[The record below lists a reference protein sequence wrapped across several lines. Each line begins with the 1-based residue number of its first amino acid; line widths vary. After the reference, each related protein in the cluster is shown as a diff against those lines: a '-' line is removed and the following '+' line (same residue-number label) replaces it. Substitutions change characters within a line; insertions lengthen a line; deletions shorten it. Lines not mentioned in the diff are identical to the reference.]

1 MCIRDSNY
9 APSAAALIN
18 GTLAHSLDFD
28 DTHAEA
34 SLHSSAPILSAALS
48 AAQMKNC
55 SGQQLITA
63 CVIGYEIQIRLGLAG
78 GASKHYNRGFHPTA
92 TCGIFGAVAATG
104 HILGLNKNQ
113 FISAF
118 GIALSQSSG
127 SMEFLNDG
135 SWTKRSHVGQAAQNG
150 LKCAVLALE
159 GFKGPQ
165 QAFEGKWGYLN
176 SFVSG
181 GDSKKALN
189 ALGEN
194 FETLNLGVKPYP
206 SCRYSHAAI
215 DGLLELKEEI
225 GFVPPIETLNPL
237 DTYHSKDK
245 SFRAMAD
252 FIRQELGKP
261 VTRERLKHIRRKWK
275 GPLVIKGIMH
285 PADAE
290 AAVKMGYDGIL
301 VSNHGGRQLDACL
314 SPVEVLADIITQVDG
329 RATIMV
335 DSGFSNGLDIARGI
349 ALGADFV
356 FCGRAFMWGVSVL
369 GQKGPE
375 HVINLLSNELQLAL
389 TQIGCPSVNELNTSW
404 LDAKT

>member
-1 MCIRDSNY
+1 MVTVDVPARGWRPRDMYNGLSL
-9 APSAAALIN
+9 PPRVTAASLYQAACRPRWSLA
-18 GTLAHSLDFD
+18 TLA
-28 DTHAEA
+28 
-34 SLHSSAPILSAALS
+34 
-48 AAQMKNC
+48 
-55 SGQQLITA
+55 SGIP
-63 CVIGYEIQIRLGLAG
+63 Y
-78 GASKHYNRGFHPTA
+78 
-92 TCGIFGAVAATG
+92 
-104 HILGLNKNQ
+104 
-113 FISAF
+113 
-118 GIALSQSSG
+118 
-127 SMEFLNDG
+127 
-135 SWTKRSHVGQAAQNG
+135 
-150 LKCAVLALE
+150 
-159 GFKGPQ
+159 FKTMG
-165 QAFEGKWGYLN
+165 
-176 SFVSG
+176 
-181 GDSKKALN
+181 
-189 ALGEN
+189 
-194 FETLNLGVKPYP
+194 
-206 SCRYSHAAI
+206 RY
-215 DGLLELKEEI
+215 
-225 GFVPPIETLNPL
+225 
-237 DTYHSKDK
+237 SKDK
-245 SFRAMAD
+245 SFRGMAD

-329 RATIMV
+329 RAMIMV
-335 DSGFSNGLDIARGI
+335 DSGFSNGLDIVRGL

>member
-1 MCIRDSNY
+1 MVNLNLY
-9 APSAAALIN
+9 PSVKHLHAAAKKKLPKF
-18 GTLAHSLDFD
+18 SLDYVEGG
-28 DTHAEA
+28 TGLEVGLRRNREA
-34 SLHSSAPILSAALS
+34 LDATTINPKYINDWPSLNTEVNL
-48 AAQMKNC
+48 
-55 SGQQLITA
+55 
-63 CVIGYEIQIRLGLAG
+63 
-78 GASKHYNRGFHPTA
+78 
-92 TCGIFGAVAATG
+92 FGR
-104 HILGLNKNQ
+104 N
-113 FISAF
+113 FSYPF
-118 GIALSQSSG
+118 GIAPMGLASLQWPKAELIFADAAKNANIPVGLSTSCTVAIEEFGATAGSHGWFQLYPPQDEEINDDLLERAERSG
-127 SMEFLNDG
+127 LEVLMVTVDVPARGWRPRDMYNGLSLPPRVTAA
-135 SWTKRSHVGQAAQNG
+135 SLYQAA
-150 LKCAVLALE
+150 CRPRWSLATLAS
-159 GFKGPQ
+159 GIPYFKTMG
-165 QAFEGKWGYLN
+165 
-176 SFVSG
+176 
-181 GDSKKALN
+181 
-189 ALGEN
+189 
-194 FETLNLGVKPYP
+194 
-206 SCRYSHAAI
+206 RY
-215 DGLLELKEEI
+215 
-225 GFVPPIETLNPL
+225 
-237 DTYHSKDK
+237 SKDK
-245 SFRAMAD
+245 SFRGMAD

-329 RATIMV
+329 RAMIMV

>member
-1 MCIRDSNY
+1 MVNLNLY
-9 APSAAALIN
+9 PSVKHLHAAAKKKLPKF
-18 GTLAHSLDFD
+18 SLDYVEGG
-28 DTHAEA
+28 TGLEVGLRRNREA
-34 SLHSSAPILSAALS
+34 LDATTINPKYINDWPSLNTEVNL
-48 AAQMKNC
+48 
-55 SGQQLITA
+55 
-63 CVIGYEIQIRLGLAG
+63 
-78 GASKHYNRGFHPTA
+78 
-92 TCGIFGAVAATG
+92 FGR
-104 HILGLNKNQ
+104 N
-113 FISAF
+113 FSYPF
-118 GIALSQSSG
+118 GIAPMGLASLQWPKAELIFADAAKNANIPVGLSTSCTVAIEEFGAAAGDHGWFQLYPPQDEEINDDLLERAERSG
-127 SMEFLNDG
+127 LEVLMVTVDVPARGWRPRDMYNGLSLPPRVTAA
-135 SWTKRSHVGQAAQNG
+135 SLYQAA
-150 LKCAVLALE
+150 CRPRWSLATLAS
-159 GFKGPQ
+159 GIPYFKTMG
-165 QAFEGKWGYLN
+165 
-176 SFVSG
+176 
-181 GDSKKALN
+181 
-189 ALGEN
+189 
-194 FETLNLGVKPYP
+194 
-206 SCRYSHAAI
+206 RY
-215 DGLLELKEEI
+215 
-225 GFVPPIETLNPL
+225 
-237 DTYHSKDK
+237 SKDK
-245 SFRAMAD
+245 SFRGMAD

-285 PADAE
+285 PVDAE

-329 RATIMV
+329 RAMIMV

>member
-1 MCIRDSNY
+1 MVNLNLY
-9 APSAAALIN
+9 PSVKHLHAAAKKKLPKF
-18 GTLAHSLDFD
+18 SLDYVEGG
-28 DTHAEA
+28 TGLEVGLRRNREA
-34 SLHSSAPILSAALS
+34 LDATTINPKYINDWPSLNTEVNL
-48 AAQMKNC
+48 
-55 SGQQLITA
+55 
-63 CVIGYEIQIRLGLAG
+63 
-78 GASKHYNRGFHPTA
+78 
-92 TCGIFGAVAATG
+92 FGR
-104 HILGLNKNQ
+104 N
-113 FISAF
+113 FSYPF
-118 GIALSQSSG
+118 GIAPMGLASLQWPKAELIFADAAKNANIPVGLSTSCTVAIEEFGAAAGDNGWFQLYPPQDEEINDDLLERAERSG
-127 SMEFLNDG
+127 LEVLMVTVDVPARGWRPRDMYNGLSLPPRVTAA
-135 SWTKRSHVGQAAQNG
+135 SLYQAA
-150 LKCAVLALE
+150 CRPRWSLATLAS
-159 GFKGPQ
+159 GIPYFKTMG
-165 QAFEGKWGYLN
+165 
-176 SFVSG
+176 
-181 GDSKKALN
+181 
-189 ALGEN
+189 
-194 FETLNLGVKPYP
+194 
-206 SCRYSHAAI
+206 RY
-215 DGLLELKEEI
+215 
-225 GFVPPIETLNPL
+225 
-237 DTYHSKDK
+237 SKDK
-245 SFRAMAD
+245 SFRGMAD

-285 PADAE
+285 PVDAE

-329 RATIMV
+329 RAMIMV

>member
-1 MCIRDSNY
+1 MVNLDLY
-9 APSAAALIN
+9 PSVKHLHAAAKKKLPKFSFDYVEGGTGLEAGLKRNRDALDATTIN
-18 GTLAHSLDFD
+18 PKYINDWPSLD
-28 DTHAEA
+28 TEVN
-34 SLHSSAPILSAALS
+34 L
-48 AAQMKNC
+48 
-55 SGQQLITA
+55 
-63 CVIGYEIQIRLGLAG
+63 
-78 GASKHYNRGFHPTA
+78 
-92 TCGIFGAVAATG
+92 FGR
-104 HILGLNKNQ
+104 N
-113 FISAF
+113 FSYPF
-118 GIALSQSSG
+118 GIAPMGLASLQWPKA
-127 SMEFLNDG
+127 ELIFAE
-135 SWTKRSHVGQAAQNG
+135 AAQKANIPVGLSTSCTVAIEEFGVIAGGHGWFQLYPPQDEKINDDLLERAEKSGLEVLMVTVDVPARGWRPRDMYNG
-150 LKCAVLALE
+150 LSLPPRVTSASL
-159 GFKGPQ
+159 
-165 QAFEGKWGYLN
+165 Y
-176 SFVSG
+176 
-181 GDSKKALN
+181 
-189 ALGEN
+189 
-194 FETLNLGVKPYP
+194 
-206 SCRYSHAAI
+206 HAACRPRWS
-215 DGLLELKEEI
+215 LA
-225 GFVPPIETLNPL
+225 TLASGIPHFK
-237 DTYHSKDK
+237 TMGRYSKDK

-252 FIRQELGKP
+252 FIRQELGRP

-335 DSGFSNGLDIARGI
+335 DSGFSNGPDIARGI

>member
-1 MCIRDSNY
+1 MVNLNLY
-9 APSAAALIN
+9 PSVKHLHAAAKKKLPKF
-18 GTLAHSLDFD
+18 SLDYVEGG
-28 DTHAEA
+28 TGLEVGLRRNREA
-34 SLHSSAPILSAALS
+34 LDATTINPKYINDWPSLNTEVNL
-48 AAQMKNC
+48 
-55 SGQQLITA
+55 
-63 CVIGYEIQIRLGLAG
+63 
-78 GASKHYNRGFHPTA
+78 
-92 TCGIFGAVAATG
+92 FGR
-104 HILGLNKNQ
+104 N
-113 FISAF
+113 FSYPF
-118 GIALSQSSG
+118 GIAPMGLASLQWPKAELIFADAAKNANIPVGLSTSCTVAIEEFGAAAGDHGWFQLYPPQDEEINDDLLERAERSG
-127 SMEFLNDG
+127 LEVLMVTVDVPARGWRPRDMYNGLSLPPRVTAA
-135 SWTKRSHVGQAAQNG
+135 SLYQAA
-150 LKCAVLALE
+150 CRPRWSLATLAS
-159 GFKGPQ
+159 GIPYFKTMG
-165 QAFEGKWGYLN
+165 
-176 SFVSG
+176 
-181 GDSKKALN
+181 
-189 ALGEN
+189 
-194 FETLNLGVKPYP
+194 
-206 SCRYSHAAI
+206 RY
-215 DGLLELKEEI
+215 
-225 GFVPPIETLNPL
+225 
-237 DTYHSKDK
+237 SKDK
-245 SFRAMAD
+245 RFRGMAD

-329 RATIMV
+329 RAMIMV

>member
-1 MCIRDSNY
+1 MVNLNLY
-9 APSAAALIN
+9 PSVKHLHAAAKKKLPKF
-18 GTLAHSLDFD
+18 SLDYVEGG
-28 DTHAEA
+28 TGLEVGLRRNREA
-34 SLHSSAPILSAALS
+34 LDATTINPKYINDWPSLNTEVNL
-48 AAQMKNC
+48 
-55 SGQQLITA
+55 
-63 CVIGYEIQIRLGLAG
+63 
-78 GASKHYNRGFHPTA
+78 
-92 TCGIFGAVAATG
+92 FGR
-104 HILGLNKNQ
+104 N
-113 FISAF
+113 FSYPF
-118 GIALSQSSG
+118 GIAPMGLASLQWPKAELIFADAAKNANIPVGLSTSCTVAIEEFGAAAGDHGWFQLYPPQDKEINDDLLERAERSG
-127 SMEFLNDG
+127 LEVLMVTVDVPARGWRPRDMYNGLSLPPRVTAA
-135 SWTKRSHVGQAAQNG
+135 SLYQAA
-150 LKCAVLALE
+150 CRPRWSLATLAS
-159 GFKGPQ
+159 GIPYFKTMG
-165 QAFEGKWGYLN
+165 
-176 SFVSG
+176 
-181 GDSKKALN
+181 
-189 ALGEN
+189 
-194 FETLNLGVKPYP
+194 
-206 SCRYSHAAI
+206 RY
-215 DGLLELKEEI
+215 
-225 GFVPPIETLNPL
+225 
-237 DTYHSKDK
+237 SKDK
-245 SFRAMAD
+245 SFRGMAD

>member
-1 MCIRDSNY
+1 MVNLNLY
-9 APSAAALIN
+9 PSVKHLHAAAKKKLPKF
-18 GTLAHSLDFD
+18 SLDYVEGG
-28 DTHAEA
+28 TGLEVGLRRNREA
-34 SLHSSAPILSAALS
+34 LDATTINPKYINHWPSLNTEVNL
-48 AAQMKNC
+48 
-55 SGQQLITA
+55 
-63 CVIGYEIQIRLGLAG
+63 
-78 GASKHYNRGFHPTA
+78 
-92 TCGIFGAVAATG
+92 FGR
-104 HILGLNKNQ
+104 N
-113 FISAF
+113 FSYPF
-118 GIALSQSSG
+118 GIAPMGLASLQWPKAELIIADAAKNANIPVGLSTSCTVAIEEFGAAAGDHGWFQLYPPQDEEINDDLLERAERSG
-127 SMEFLNDG
+127 LEVLMVTVDVPARGWRPRDMYNGLSLPPRVTAA
-135 SWTKRSHVGQAAQNG
+135 SLYQAA
-150 LKCAVLALE
+150 CRPRWSLATLAS
-159 GFKGPQ
+159 GIPYFKTMG
-165 QAFEGKWGYLN
+165 
-176 SFVSG
+176 
-181 GDSKKALN
+181 
-189 ALGEN
+189 
-194 FETLNLGVKPYP
+194 
-206 SCRYSHAAI
+206 RY
-215 DGLLELKEEI
+215 
-225 GFVPPIETLNPL
+225 
-237 DTYHSKDK
+237 SKDK
-245 SFRAMAD
+245 SFRGMAD

-261 VTRERLKHIRRKWK
+261 VTRERLKHIGRKWK

-329 RATIMV
+329 RAMIMV

>member
-1 MCIRDSNY
+1 MVNLNLY
-9 APSAAALIN
+9 PSVKHLHAAAKKKLPKF
-18 GTLAHSLDFD
+18 SLDYVEGG
-28 DTHAEA
+28 TGLEVGLRRNREA
-34 SLHSSAPILSAALS
+34 LDATTINPKYINDWPSLNTEVNL
-48 AAQMKNC
+48 
-55 SGQQLITA
+55 
-63 CVIGYEIQIRLGLAG
+63 
-78 GASKHYNRGFHPTA
+78 
-92 TCGIFGAVAATG
+92 FGR
-104 HILGLNKNQ
+104 N
-113 FISAF
+113 FSYPF
-118 GIALSQSSG
+118 GIAPMGLASLQWPKAELIFADAAKNANIPVGLSTSCTVAIEEFGAAAGDHGWFQLYPPQDEEINDDLLERAERSG
-127 SMEFLNDG
+127 LEVLMVTVDVPARGWRPRDMYNGLSLPPQVTAA
-135 SWTKRSHVGQAAQNG
+135 SLYQAA
-150 LKCAVLALE
+150 CRPRWSLATLAS
-159 GFKGPQ
+159 GIPYFKTMG
-165 QAFEGKWGYLN
+165 
-176 SFVSG
+176 
-181 GDSKKALN
+181 
-189 ALGEN
+189 
-194 FETLNLGVKPYP
+194 
-206 SCRYSHAAI
+206 RY
-215 DGLLELKEEI
+215 
-225 GFVPPIETLNPL
+225 
-237 DTYHSKDK
+237 SKDK
-245 SFRAMAD
+245 SFRGMAD

-285 PADAE
+285 PVDAE

>member
-1 MCIRDSNY
+1 MVNLNLY
-9 APSAAALIN
+9 PSVKHLHAAAKKKLPKF
-18 GTLAHSLDFD
+18 SLDYVEGG
-28 DTHAEA
+28 TGLEVGLRRNREA
-34 SLHSSAPILSAALS
+34 LDATTINPKYINDWPSLNTEVNL
-48 AAQMKNC
+48 
-55 SGQQLITA
+55 
-63 CVIGYEIQIRLGLAG
+63 
-78 GASKHYNRGFHPTA
+78 
-92 TCGIFGAVAATG
+92 FGR
-104 HILGLNKNQ
+104 N
-113 FISAF
+113 FSYPF
-118 GIALSQSSG
+118 GIAPMGLASLQWPKAELIFADAAKNANIPVGLSTSCTVAIEEFGAAAGDHGWFQLYPPQDKEINDDLLERAERSG
-127 SMEFLNDG
+127 LEVLMVTVDVPARGWRPRDMYNGLSLPPRVTAA
-135 SWTKRSHVGQAAQNG
+135 SLYQAA
-150 LKCAVLALE
+150 CRPRWSLATLAS
-159 GFKGPQ
+159 GIPYFKTMG
-165 QAFEGKWGYLN
+165 
-176 SFVSG
+176 
-181 GDSKKALN
+181 
-189 ALGEN
+189 
-194 FETLNLGVKPYP
+194 
-206 SCRYSHAAI
+206 RY
-215 DGLLELKEEI
+215 
-225 GFVPPIETLNPL
+225 
-237 DTYHSKDK
+237 SKDK
-245 SFRAMAD
+245 SFRGMAD

-329 RATIMV
+329 RAMIMV

>member
-1 MCIRDSNY
+1 MVNLNLY
-9 APSAAALIN
+9 PSVKHLHAAAKKKLPKF
-18 GTLAHSLDFD
+18 SLDYVEGGTGLEVGLRRNRD
-28 DTHAEA
+28 ALDATKINPKYINDWP
-34 SLHSSAPILSAALS
+34 SLNTEVNL
-48 AAQMKNC
+48 
-55 SGQQLITA
+55 
-63 CVIGYEIQIRLGLAG
+63 
-78 GASKHYNRGFHPTA
+78 
-92 TCGIFGAVAATG
+92 FGR
-104 HILGLNKNQ
+104 N
-113 FISAF
+113 FSYPF
-118 GIALSQSSG
+118 GIAPMGLASLQWPKAELIFADAAKNANIPVGLSTSCTVAIEEFGATAGSHGWFQLYPPQDEEINDDLLERAERSG
-127 SMEFLNDG
+127 LEVLMVTVDVPARG
-135 SWTKRSHVGQAAQNG
+135 WRPRDMYNG
-150 LKCAVLALE
+150 LSLPPRLTAASL
-159 GFKGPQ
+159 
-165 QAFEGKWGYLN
+165 Y
-176 SFVSG
+176 
-181 GDSKKALN
+181 
-189 ALGEN
+189 
-194 FETLNLGVKPYP
+194 
-206 SCRYSHAAI
+206 HAACRPRWS
-215 DGLLELKEEI
+215 
-225 GFVPPIETLNPL
+225 FATLASGIPYFK
-237 DTYHSKDK
+237 TMGRYSKDK
-245 SFRAMAD
+245 SFRGMAD

-261 VTRERLKHIRRKWK
+261 VTRERLEHIRRKWK

>member
-1 MCIRDSNY
+1 MVNLNLY
-9 APSAAALIN
+9 PSVKHLHAAAKKKLPKF
-18 GTLAHSLDFD
+18 SLDYVEGG
-28 DTHAEA
+28 TGLEVGLRRNREA
-34 SLHSSAPILSAALS
+34 LDATTINPKYINDWPSLNTEVNL
-48 AAQMKNC
+48 
-55 SGQQLITA
+55 
-63 CVIGYEIQIRLGLAG
+63 
-78 GASKHYNRGFHPTA
+78 
-92 TCGIFGAVAATG
+92 FGR
-104 HILGLNKNQ
+104 N
-113 FISAF
+113 FSYPF
-118 GIALSQSSG
+118 GIAPMGLASLQWPKAELIFADAAKNANIPVGLSTSCTVAIEEFGATAGSHGWFQLYPPQDEEINDDLLERAERSG
-127 SMEFLNDG
+127 LEVLMVTVDVPARG
-135 SWTKRSHVGQAAQNG
+135 WRPRDMYNG
-150 LKCAVLALE
+150 LSLPPRITLASL
-159 GFKGPQ
+159 
-165 QAFEGKWGYLN
+165 Y
-176 SFVSG
+176 
-181 GDSKKALN
+181 
-189 ALGEN
+189 
-194 FETLNLGVKPYP
+194 
-206 SCRYSHAAI
+206 HAACRPRWS
-215 DGLLELKEEI
+215 
-225 GFVPPIETLNPL
+225 FATLASGIPYFK
-237 DTYHSKDK
+237 TMGRYSKDK
-245 SFRAMAD
+245 SFRGMAD

>member
-1 MCIRDSNY
+1 MVNLNLY
-9 APSAAALIN
+9 PSVKHLHAAAKKKLPKF
-18 GTLAHSLDFD
+18 SLDYVEGG
-28 DTHAEA
+28 TGLEVGLRRNREA
-34 SLHSSAPILSAALS
+34 LDATTINPKYINDWPSLNTEVNL
-48 AAQMKNC
+48 
-55 SGQQLITA
+55 
-63 CVIGYEIQIRLGLAG
+63 
-78 GASKHYNRGFHPTA
+78 
-92 TCGIFGAVAATG
+92 FGR
-104 HILGLNKNQ
+104 N
-113 FISAF
+113 FSYPF
-118 GIALSQSSG
+118 GIAPMGLASLQWPKAELIFADAAKNANIPVGLSTSCTVAIEEFGAAAGDHGWFQLYPPQDEEINDDLLERAERSG
-127 SMEFLNDG
+127 LEVLMVTVDVPARGWRPRDMYNGLSLPPRVTAA
-135 SWTKRSHVGQAAQNG
+135 SLYQAACRPRWSLATLASG
-150 LKCAVLALE
+150 LPY
-159 GFKGPQ
+159 FKTMG
-165 QAFEGKWGYLN
+165 
-176 SFVSG
+176 
-181 GDSKKALN
+181 
-189 ALGEN
+189 
-194 FETLNLGVKPYP
+194 
-206 SCRYSHAAI
+206 RY
-215 DGLLELKEEI
+215 
-225 GFVPPIETLNPL
+225 
-237 DTYHSKDK
+237 SKDK
-245 SFRAMAD
+245 SFRGMAD

-329 RATIMV
+329 RAMIMV

>member
-1 MCIRDSNY
+1 MVNLDLY
-9 APSAAALIN
+9 PSVKHLHAAAKKKLPKF
-18 GTLAHSLDFD
+18 SLDYVEGG
-28 DTHAEA
+28 TGLEVGLRRNREA
-34 SLHSSAPILSAALS
+34 LDATTINPKYINDWPSLNTEVNL
-48 AAQMKNC
+48 
-55 SGQQLITA
+55 
-63 CVIGYEIQIRLGLAG
+63 
-78 GASKHYNRGFHPTA
+78 
-92 TCGIFGAVAATG
+92 FGR
-104 HILGLNKNQ
+104 N
-113 FISAF
+113 FSYPF
-118 GIALSQSSG
+118 GIAPMGLASLQWPKAELIFADAAKNANIPVGLSTSCTVAIEEFGAAAGDNGWFQLYPPQDEEINDDLLERAERSG
-127 SMEFLNDG
+127 LEVLMVTVDVPARGWRPRDMYNGLSLPPRVTAA
-135 SWTKRSHVGQAAQNG
+135 SLYQAA
-150 LKCAVLALE
+150 CRPRWSLATLAS
-159 GFKGPQ
+159 GIPYFKTMG
-165 QAFEGKWGYLN
+165 
-176 SFVSG
+176 
-181 GDSKKALN
+181 
-189 ALGEN
+189 
-194 FETLNLGVKPYP
+194 
-206 SCRYSHAAI
+206 RY
-215 DGLLELKEEI
+215 
-225 GFVPPIETLNPL
+225 
-237 DTYHSKDK
+237 SKDK
-245 SFRAMAD
+245 SFRGMAD

>member
-1 MCIRDSNY
+1 MVNLNLY
-9 APSAAALIN
+9 PSVKHLHAAAKKKLPKF
-18 GTLAHSLDFD
+18 SLDYVEGG
-28 DTHAEA
+28 TGLEVGLRRNREA
-34 SLHSSAPILSAALS
+34 LDATTINPKYINDWPSLNTEVNL
-48 AAQMKNC
+48 
-55 SGQQLITA
+55 
-63 CVIGYEIQIRLGLAG
+63 
-78 GASKHYNRGFHPTA
+78 
-92 TCGIFGAVAATG
+92 FGR
-104 HILGLNKNQ
+104 N
-113 FISAF
+113 FSYPF
-118 GIALSQSSG
+118 GIAPMGLASLQWPKAELIFADAAKNANIPVGLSTSCTVAIEEFGATAGSHGWFQLYPPQDEEINDDLLERAERSG
-127 SMEFLNDG
+127 LEVLMVTVDVPARGWRPRDMYNGLSLPPRVTAA
-135 SWTKRSHVGQAAQNG
+135 SLYQAA
-150 LKCAVLALE
+150 CRPRWSLATLAS
-159 GFKGPQ
+159 GIPYFKTMG
-165 QAFEGKWGYLN
+165 
-176 SFVSG
+176 
-181 GDSKKALN
+181 
-189 ALGEN
+189 
-194 FETLNLGVKPYP
+194 
-206 SCRYSHAAI
+206 RY
-215 DGLLELKEEI
+215 
-225 GFVPPIETLNPL
+225 
-237 DTYHSKDK
+237 SKDK
-245 SFRAMAD
+245 SFRGMAD